1 MSGPVGRPKSGSKLL
16 KAQEQTSFIEA
27 PWENGFLV
35 KRGEQVRF
43 FRKWRSDISSLDRL
57 IDFLK
62 CAAWLVVSPRANW
75 NSRDVNMNRSRLLQ
89 AALALII
96 TLGGA
101 NGVRAETGQLRIA
114 QQFGIAYLPLIVASE
129 KGLIEEEAKALGIAP
144 PKIEWLRLSGAA
156 AMNEALISGGLD
168 FATAGITPMILTWD
182 KTRTTAKIIGVAA
195 LGSMANILTTNNPN
209 IKTLADFTEKDRIAL
224 PSVKVGFQPIV
235 LQMAADK
242 AFGKYD
248 KLDELTVSMPHP
260 DATAQILSGH
270 SEITA
275 HFTSPPFSQ
284 QQLASGKVHQ
294 VLNSYDV
301 LGGPHTFNVVY
312 STTKFVNDNP
322 KTILAFVRGL
332 DRANEWI
339 KANPK
344 DAAALYIKAEGS
356 KLAPDFVESII
367 RDKDVNFTTAPE
379 GAQKFA
385 DFEAKVGLIKQAP
398 ASWRDL
404 FWSGLGEKP
413 GS

>member
-1 MSGPVGRPKSGSKLL
+1 MTGSKFVL
-16 KAQEQTSFIEA
+16 A
-27 PWENGFLV
+27 
-35 KRGEQVRF
+35 
-43 FRKWRSDISSLDRL
+43 
-57 IDFLK
+57 
-62 CAAWLVVSPRANW
+62 
-75 NSRDVNMNRSRLLQ
+75 
-89 AALALII
+89 AALSLTIAAGSA
-96 TLGGA
+96 TAAG
-101 NGVRAETGQLRIA
+101 AETAQLRIA

-129 KGLIEEEAKALGIAP
+129 KGLIEEEAKALGITP

-168 FATAGITPMILTWD
+168 FATAGIAPMILTWD
-182 KTRTTAKIIGVAA
+182 KTRSTAKIIGVAA

-260 DATAQILSGH
+260 DATAQILSGR

-284 QQLASGKVHQ
+284 QQLASGKVHP

-312 STTKFVNDNP
+312 STTKFITDNP
-322 KTILAFVRGL
+322 KTIQAFVRGL
-332 DRANEWI
+332 DRANAWI
-339 KANPK
+339 KANPA

-356 KLAPDFVESII
+356 KLTPDLVESII
-367 RDKDVNFTTAPE
+367 RDKDVNFTTVPE

>member
-1 MSGPVGRPKSGSKLL
+1 MKMD
-16 KAQEQTSFIEA
+16 KARILHA
-27 PWENGFLV
+27 
-35 KRGEQVRF
+35 
-43 FRKWRSDISSLDRL
+43 
-57 IDFLK
+57 
-62 CAAWLVVSPRANW
+62 
-75 NSRDVNMNRSRLLQ
+75 
-89 AALALII
+89 AALAVSLALFSV
-96 TLGGA
+96 T
-101 NGVRAETGQLRIA
+101 NVHAETDRLRIA

-129 KGLIEEEAKALGIAP
+129 KGLIEDEAKALGIAP

-156 AMNEALISGGLD
+156 SMNEALISGGLD

-260 DATAQILSGH
+260 DATAQILSGR

-322 KTILAFVRGL
+322 KTIQAFVRGL

-344 DAAALYIKAEGS
+344 DAAALYIKAENS
-356 KLAPDFVESII
+356 KLSSDFVEGII
-367 RDKDVNFTTAPE
+367 RDKDVNFTTIPE

-404 FWSGLGEKP
+404 FQPGLGEKP

>member
-1 MSGPVGRPKSGSKLL
+1 
-16 KAQEQTSFIEA
+16 
-27 PWENGFLV
+27 
-35 KRGEQVRF
+35 
-43 FRKWRSDISSLDRL
+43 
-57 IDFLK
+57 
-62 CAAWLVVSPRANW
+62 
-75 NSRDVNMNRSRLLQ
+75 MNRSKLLQ
-89 AALALII
+89 AAALALTI
-96 TLGGA
+96 TIAGA
-101 NGVRAETGQLRIA
+101 NCARAETAQLRIA

-129 KGLIEEEAKALGIAP
+129 KGLIEQEAKALGITP

-284 QQLASGKVHQ
+284 QQLATGKVHQ

-344 DAAALYIKAEGS
+344 EAAALYIKAEGS
-356 KLAPDFVESII
+356 KLTPDFVEGII

>member
-1 MSGPVGRPKSGSKLL
+1 M
-16 KAQEQTSFIEA
+16 QTSNYLCA
-27 PWENGFLV
+27 G
-35 KRGEQVRF
+35 
-43 FRKWRSDISSLDRL
+43 SL
-57 IDFLK
+57 
-62 CAAWLVVSPRANW
+62 A
-75 NSRDVNMNRSRLLQ
+75 
-89 AALALII
+89 AALAAG
-96 TLGGA
+96 TA
-101 NGVRAETGQLRIA
+101 THARAETAQLRIA
-114 QQFGIAYLPLIVASE
+114 QQFGIAYLPLIVASQN
-129 KGLIEEEAKALGIAP
+129 GLIEEEAKALGIAP

-156 AMNEALISGGLD
+156 SMNEALISGSLD
-168 FATAGITPMILTWD
+168 FATAGIAPMILTWD
-182 KTRTTAKIIGVAA
+182 KTRSTAKIIGVAA

-209 IKTLADFTEKDRIAL
+209 VKTLADFTEKDRIAL

-248 KLDELTVSMPHP
+248 KLDDLTVSMPHP
-260 DATAQILSGH
+260 DAAAQLLSGR

-284 QQLASGKVHQ
+284 QELASGKVHQ

-312 STTKFVNDNP
+312 ATTKFVNDNP
-322 KTILAFVRGL
+322 KTIQAFVRGL
-332 DRANEWI
+332 DRANDWI

-344 DAAALYIKAEGS
+344 DAAALYIKAENS
-356 KLAPDFVESII
+356 KLAPELIESII

-385 DFEAKVGLIKQAP
+385 DFEAKLGLIKQAP